1 MVSSFKN
8 RDLKKSIRI
17 MYSYGNEK
25 SNRTE
30 YYEMKDE
37 SHQSHLTVNHTTKR
51 QPLKLFPF
59 LVFW

>member
-1 MVSSFKN
+1 
-8 RDLKKSIRI
+8 

-37 SHQSHLTVNHTTKR
+37 SPQSHLTVNHTTKR